1 MTAARNVLV
10 TGGAGYVGSV
20 LVPRLIEEGHTVTV
34 LDLFLYGHE
43 ALGSV
48 RNHPRLV
55 QVVGD
60 LRHPAAVE
68 KAVAGCDSVLHL
80 ACISNDPSYELDPEL
95 GKSINY
101 DAFRPLVRAAKRAG
115 VTRFIYASSSS
126 VYGIKSEADVT
137 EDLLPEPLTDY
148 SKYKA
153 LCEDILADEREPGF
167 TTLTI
172 RPATVC
178 GWSPRQRLDVIVN
191 ILTNHAVVNRK
202 IKVLGGAQLRPN
214 IHIDDM
220 CRVYEL
226 ALSLPDEKIDGR
238 IYNAGGDNESVMD
251 IAHIVK
257 RVVESD
263 NVFGG
268 AEKIELV
275 VEPTNDNR
283 SYKVSSK
290 RIKEE
295 LGWEPTKT
303 IEDAV
308 RDLLAAFKDGRLKDT
323 MTDERY
329 TNIKTM
335 QAAKLR

>member
-1 MTAARNVLV
+1 
-10 TGGAGYVGSV
+10 
-20 LVPRLIEEGHTVTV
+20 
-34 LDLFLYGHE
+34 
-43 ALGSV
+43 
-48 RNHPRLV
+48 
-55 QVVGD
+55 
-60 LRHPAAVE
+60 
-68 KAVAGCDSVLHL
+68 
-80 ACISNDPSYELDPEL
+80 
-95 GKSINY
+95 
-101 DAFRPLVRAAKRAG
+101 VRAAKAAG

-137 EDLLPEPLTDY
+137 EDLPAEPLTDY
-148 SKYKA
+148 SRYKA

-226 ALSLPDEKIDGR
+226 ALSLPEEKIDGR
-238 IYNAGGDNESVMD
+238 VYNAGGDNESVMD
-251 IAHIVK
+251 IAQIVK

-268 AEKIELV
+268 AGKIELV

-290 RIKEE
+290 KIKEE